1 MSRRNRNKQAHT
13 SHALVPVAPAANG
26 KAASVQAFSFGDP
39 VPVLD
44 RRELLDYIE
53 CWQNGRWYEPPIN
66 LGGLARTFRAS
77 PHHSSAIYVKRNIL
91 AGTFV
96 PHAKLTRRDFA
107 AVALDYLVFG
117 NGYLER
123 QMARSGK
130 ALRYAPALAKYMR
143 RGVADLDQF
152 YFVRS
157 GFGMAAGEDVHK
169 FDPGAVFQLAEPDI
183 NQEIYG
189 VPEYLSAL
197 QSALLN
203 EAATLFRRKYYLNGS
218 HAGFILYMTDPAQ
231 QEEDI
236 TALREALKAAKGPGN
251 FRNLF
256 MYSPNGKKDGMQ
268 LIPVGEVAAK
278 DEFTGIKTA
287 SRDDILAA
295 HRVPPQLLGIVP
307 SGVTSGFGD
316 VIKAAQVFAANE
328 LQPLQTRFL
337 EINDW
342 AGEEI
347 VRFGPYAISEPTT
360 PQIRVV

>member
-1 MSRRNRNKQAHT
+1 MSRRNRKHKTT
-13 SHALVPVAPAANG
+13 SNALVPVTHNTSAAPTAQVFN
-26 KAASVQAFSFGDP
+26 FGDP

-44 RRELLDYIE
+44 RREILDYLE
-53 CWQNGRWYEPPIN
+53 CWKQGKWYEPPISPS
-66 LGGLARTFRAS
+66 GLARAFCSA

-91 AGTFV
+91 ASTFV
-96 PHAKLTRRDFA
+96 PHPKLTRRDFA
-107 AVALDYLVFG
+107 AWALDYLVFG

-123 QMARSGK
+123 IKAVSGK
-130 ALRYAPALAKYMR
+130 PLRFERAIAKYMR
-143 RGVADLDQF
+143 RGVDDLNQ
-152 YFVRS
+152 YWLIR
-157 GFGMAAGEDVHK
+157 AGHEDHP
-169 FDPGAVFQLAEPDI
+169 FASGAVFHLAEPDI

-203 EAATLFRRKYYLNGS
+203 EAATLFRRKYYVNGS

-231 QEEDI
+231 NQEDI
-236 TALREALKAAKGPGN
+236 DKLREALRNSKGPGN

-268 LIPVGEVAAK
+268 LLPIGEVAAK

-287 SRDDILAA
+287 SRDDVLAA

-307 SGVTSGFGD
+307 NQSSNFGD
-316 VIKAAQVFAANE
+316 VVKAAKVFAANE
-328 LQPLQTRFL
+328 LKPLQTRFTEL
-337 EINDW
+337 NEW

-347 VRFGPYAISEPTT
+347 VTFGPYTVAEAVDPPPAATH
-360 PQIRVV
+360 

>member
-1 MSRRNRNKQAHT
+1 MSRRHRKYKSTGN
-13 SHALVPVAPAANG
+13 ALVPVTHATDAAPSA
-26 KAASVQAFSFGDP
+26 QAFSFGDA

-44 RRELLDYIE
+44 RREILDYLE
-53 CWQNGRWYEPPIN
+53 CWKAGKWYEPPITPF
-66 LGGLARTFRAS
+66 GLARAFQSA

-96 PHAKLTRRDFA
+96 PHPKLSRRDFA
-107 AVALDYLVFG
+107 AWALDYLVFG
-117 NGYLER
+117 NGYIER
-123 QMARSGK
+123 VKAISGK
-130 ALRYAPALAKYMR
+130 PQQYKHSLAKYMR
-143 RGVADLDQF
+143 RGVDDLDQYWF
-152 YFVRS
+152 IR
-157 GFGMAAGEDVHK
+157 AGLPDHE
-169 FDPGAVFQLAEPDI
+169 FASGAVFHLMEPDI

-218 HAGFILYMTDPAQ
+218 HAGFILYMNDPAQ
-231 QEEDI
+231 DQADI
-236 TALREALKAAKGPGN
+236 DALREALRNSKGPGN

-256 MYSPNGKKDGMQ
+256 VYSPNGKKDGMQ
-268 LIPVGEVAAK
+268 LLPIGEVAAK

-307 SGVTSGFGD
+307 NATSGFGD

-328 LQPLQTRFL
+328 LQPLQRRFL
-337 EINDW
+337 ELNDW
-342 AGEEI
+342 AGEEV
-347 VRFGPYAISEPTT
+347 VRFGPYTVATETAPA
-360 PQIRVV
+360 